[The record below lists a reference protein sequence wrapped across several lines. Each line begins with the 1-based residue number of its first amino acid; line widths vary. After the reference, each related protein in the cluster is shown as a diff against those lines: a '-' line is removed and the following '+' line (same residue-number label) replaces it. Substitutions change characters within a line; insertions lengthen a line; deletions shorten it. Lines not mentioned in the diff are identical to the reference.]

1 MLKDQIEK
9 HNGIAEEVA
18 RTIVHDTCNTGKLK
32 KEYIEDGT
40 KKLATTG
47 NAYDIE
53 IEIKVLDENPNKKTA
68 QVESDKIGENTTIT
82 YFTSQIFDDMEKNGG
97 VKLLKEGD
105 VITVKIKNTNITM
118 FQMLKNTLYT
128 FVGNDTVQ
136 IQTIVSG
143 TSSANGK

>member
-1 MLKDQIEK
+1 MLKEEIEK

-32 KEYIEDGT
+32 TEYIEEGE

-53 IEIKVLDENPNKKTA
+53 IEIKVLDENPNKKTTQA
-68 QVESDKIGENTTIT
+68 ESDKIGENTQIT
-82 YFTSQIFDDMEKNGG
+82 YFTSQILEGMENNDGI
-97 VKLLKEGD
+97 KLLKEGD
-105 VITVKIKNTNITM
+105 VITVKIKNTNTTI

-128 FVGNDTVQ
+128 FVGNDTYQ
-136 IQTIVSG
+136 ISVIVSD
-143 TSSANGK
+143 TVTANGK